1 MYEKI
6 NEKEIYNG
14 KILKLKIE
22 NFKFEGKII
31 KREIVEHKDAV
42 AILPIDDLG
51 FVYLVKQ
58 YRFPVQNEFLEIPA
72 GLVEE
77 NEDYEKAALRELQE
91 EVGFFSKNLQ
101 KIFEGYNSVGFCN
114 EKTII
119 YIAKDLV
126 SSKLP
131 EDEDENLT
139 VVKIHID
146 KLKQMYLNNEIND
159 FKTAIAIL
167 SQMN

>member
-31 KREIVEHKDAV
+31 KREIVQHKDAV

-58 YRFPVQNEFLEIPA
+58 YRFPVQKEFLEIPA

-101 KIFEGYNSVGFCN
+101 KNI
-114 EKTII
+114 
-119 YIAKDLV
+119 
-126 SSKLP
+126 
-131 EDEDENLT
+131 
-139 VVKIHID
+139 
-146 KLKQMYLNNEIND
+146 
-159 FKTAIAIL
+159 
-167 SQMN
+167 

>member
-58 YRFPVQNEFLEIPA
+58 YRFPVQKEFLEIPA

-119 YIAKDLV
+119 YLAKDLV

-139 VVKIHID
+139 VIKIHID

>member
-58 YRFPVQNEFLEIPA
+58 YRFPVQKEFLEIPA

-139 VVKIHID
+139 VIKIHID

>member
-31 KREIVEHKDAV
+31 KREIVQHKDAV

-58 YRFPVQNEFLEIPA
+58 YRFPVQKEFLEIPA

-119 YIAKDLV
+119 YLAKDLV

-139 VVKIHID
+139 VIKIHID

>member
-31 KREIVEHKDAV
+31 KREIVQHKDAV

-58 YRFPVQNEFLEIPA
+58 YRFPVQKEFLEIPA

-119 YIAKDLV
+119 YLAKDLV

>member
-1 MYEKI
+1 MYKKI

-31 KREIVEHKDAV
+31 KREIVQHKDAV

-58 YRFPVQNEFLEIPA
+58 YRFPVQKEFLEIPA

>member
-31 KREIVEHKDAV
+31 KREIVQHKDAV

-58 YRFPVQNEFLEIPA
+58 YRFPVQKEFLEIPA

-114 EKTII
+114 EKTLI

>member
-1 MYEKI
+1 MCI
-6 NEKEIYNG
+6 
-14 KILKLKIE
+14 
-22 NFKFEGKII
+22 
-31 KREIVEHKDAV
+31 RDR
-42 AILPIDDLG
+42 
-51 FVYLVKQ
+51 Q
-58 YRFPVQNEFLEIPA
+58 YRFPVQKEFLEIPA

>member
-31 KREIVEHKDAV
+31 KREIVQHKDAV

-58 YRFPVQNEFLEIPA
+58 YRFPVQKEFLEIPA

-139 VVKIHID
+139 VIKIHID

>member
-58 YRFPVQNEFLEIPA
+58 YRFPVQKEFLEIPA

-119 YIAKDLV
+119 YLAKDLV
-126 SSKLP
+126 FSKLP

>member
-1 MYEKI
+1 M
-6 NEKEIYNG
+6 
-14 KILKLKIE
+14 KLKIE

-31 KREIVEHKDAV
+31 KREIVQHKDAV

-58 YRFPVQNEFLEIPA
+58 YRFPVQKEFLEIPA

-101 KIFEGYNSVGFCN
+101 IIFEGYNSVGFCN

>member
-58 YRFPVQNEFLEIPA
+58 YRFPVQKEFLEIPA

-119 YIAKDLV
+119 YLAKDLV

>member
-31 KREIVEHKDAV
+31 KREIVQHKDAV

-58 YRFPVQNEFLEIPA
+58 YRFPVQKEFLEIPA

-139 VVKIHID
+139 V
-146 KLKQMYLNNEIND
+146 LK
-159 FKTAIAIL
+159 FT
-167 SQMN
+167 

>member
-58 YRFPVQNEFLEIPA
+58 YRFPVQKEFLEIPA
-72 GLVEE
+72 GIVEE

>member
-31 KREIVEHKDAV
+31 KREIVQHKDAV

-58 YRFPVQNEFLEIPA
+58 YRFPVQKEFLEIPA

>member
-31 KREIVEHKDAV
+31 KREIVQHKDAV

-58 YRFPVQNEFLEIPA
+58 YRFPVQKEFLEIPA

-101 KIFEGYNSVGFCN
+101 KIFEGYNSVGICN

-119 YIAKDLV
+119 YLAKDLV

-139 VVKIHID
+139 VIKIHID

>member
-31 KREIVEHKDAV
+31 KREIVQHKDAV

-58 YRFPVQNEFLEIPA
+58 YRFPVQKEFLEIPA

-77 NEDYEKAALRELQE
+77 NEDYENAALRELQE

>member
-58 YRFPVQNEFLEIPA
+58 YRFPVQKEFLEIPA